1 MKLIVVGSSSS
12 GNGYIFKSDSGELLL
27 LEAGVCPK
35 VVKKAIDYK
44 VRNVSGLIVSHSHG
58 DHAKF
63 IADFSKLGIPVGA
76 GEDMHNKFMLSAPKF
91 RLEDG
96 KTYSFGSFRVTP
108 FSVKHDVPN
117 FGYLIYHKECGTV
130 LFATDTFTLPFAFRS
145 VRHFLLEANYADD
158 LLNANVESGEIS
170 QNRANRLMVS
180 HMSLKNCIGNL
191 KSCDAASAE
200 TITLIHLS
208 SQNSDAGRFR
218 HEVMQEFGI
227 PTYIAD
233 KGLEIELT

>member
-12 GNGYIFKSDSGELLL
+12 GNGYIFKSDLGELLL
-27 LEAGVCPK
+27 LEAGVNPK
-35 VVKKAIDYK
+35 TVRKAIDYR
-44 VRNVSGLIVSHSHG
+44 VGNVSGIIVSHCHG
-58 DHAKF
+58 DHAKY
-63 IADFSKLGIPVGA
+63 IAEYSKMGIPVGA
-76 GEDMHNKFMLSAPKF
+76 GEDMHNKFTIGAPKY
-91 RLEDG
+91 RLEEG
-96 KTYSFGSFRVTP
+96 KTYSFGTFRVTP
-108 FSVKHDVPN
+108 FTVKHDVPN
-117 FGYLIYHKECGTV
+117 FGYLIYHRECGTV
-130 LFATDTFTLPFAFRS
+130 LFATDTFTLPYAFRK
-145 VRHFLLEANYADD
+145 VRHFLIEANYADD
-158 LLNANVESGEIS
+158 ILKANVESGEIS
-170 QNRANRLMVS
+170 RSRADRLMVS
-180 HMSLKNCIGNL
+180 HMSLRNCIGNL